1 MLSRKSAEI
10 LVDLIANRL
19 DCMEV
24 IDREDRRVQRDLET
38 AMKELSALLRRPG
51 AEAAQPSA
59 LSLVPAAA

>member
-1 MLSRKSAEI
+1 MLTRKSAEI

-38 AMKELSALLRRPG
+38 AMKELSALLRRP
-51 AEAAQPSA
+51 AETPAAPA
-59 LSLVPAAA
+59 PMTLVPAAA